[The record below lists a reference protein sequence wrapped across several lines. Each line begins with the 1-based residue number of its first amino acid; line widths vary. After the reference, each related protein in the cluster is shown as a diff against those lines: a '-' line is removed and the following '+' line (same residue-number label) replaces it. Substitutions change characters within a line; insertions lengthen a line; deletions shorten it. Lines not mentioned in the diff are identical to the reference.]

1 MAKAIFNET
10 YMKFSVSDIFNSNPP
25 SYPPLARIKFAIA
38 PNSPKEQIFSSNIV
52 TFRFKNNLLTSF
64 RPNIHRFKKTQPPYY
79 QPLTQL
85 IHK

>member
-10 YMKFSVSDIFNSNPP
+10 YMKFSVSDILTQIPLAT
-25 SYPPLARIKFAIA
+25 PLARIKFAIA

>member
-10 YMKFSVSDIFNSNPP
+10 YMKFSVSDILTQI
-25 SYPPLARIKFAIA
+25 PLARIKFAIA